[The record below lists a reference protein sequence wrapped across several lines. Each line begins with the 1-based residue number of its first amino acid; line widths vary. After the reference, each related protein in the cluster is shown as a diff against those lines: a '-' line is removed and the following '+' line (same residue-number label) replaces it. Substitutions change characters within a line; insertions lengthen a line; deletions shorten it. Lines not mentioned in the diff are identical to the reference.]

1 MKILIVGEIVARP
14 GRNTVKEVLP
24 GIIEQEKPDVVIAN
38 AENLAHGRGAT
49 SSTISEMQKLGIDYF
64 TGGDHLFWHKGFENE
79 IDDLPIIRPTNI
91 KGDYPGKGYV
101 LLETDAGTILLINVM
116 SIESHLFS
124 KDNLE
129 NPYLAA
135 EKIIEEEGKNADAIL
150 VDFHAEFTSDKHAM
164 GFYLDGRADV
174 VVGSHSHVPT
184 CDGRVLPEGTLYI
197 TDVGMCGNTD
207 SVLGVK
213 KEIILD
219 RVVNDK
225 KEKFEWA
232 LKGRCAFRSVLVDTT
247 AKTIARLDRE
257 VT

>member
-14 GRNTVKEVLP
+14 GRKTVKEVLP
-24 GIIEQEKPDVVIAN
+24 EIIEQEKPDLVVAN

-49 SSTISEMQKLGIDYF
+49 SGTIAEMQELGIDYF
-64 TGGDHLFWHKGFENE
+64 TGGDHLFWHKGFEDE
-79 IDDLPIIRPTNI
+79 VEDLPVIRPANI

-101 LLETDAGTILLINVM
+101 LLETDAGSVLIINVM

-124 KDNLE
+124 KDNLD
-129 NPYLAA
+129 NPYLTV
-135 EKIIEEEGKNADAIL
+135 EKIIEKEGKNADAIL

-164 GFYLDGRADV
+164 GFYFDGKADV

-184 CDGRVLPEGTLYI
+184 CDGRVLPKGTLYI

-213 KEIILD
+213 KEIIMD
-219 RVVNDK
+219 RVVHGK

-232 LKGRCAFRSVLVDTT
+232 LDGRRAFRSVLVDTT
-247 AKTIARLDRE
+247 AKTIARLDKE
-257 VT
+257 VN